1 MYKRQLEERISGN
14 ALVNLHDL
22 EAIFKDVAK
31 TATREASGDILQ
43 KLVMQLPNLVGG
55 SADLGPSNKTVMKNV
70 GYFSKTDRSG
80 RNIHFGVREH
90 AMGTVLNGIALH
102 GGFIP
107 FGGTFLVFADFMRP
121 AIRMA
126 ALMGL
131 RSIFVLTHDSIALGE
146 DGPTHQPIEQTMS
159 LRMIP
164 GLSVF
169 RPADALETATALSLI
184 HISEPTRRS

>member
-1 MYKRQLEERISGN
+1 M
-14 ALVNLHDL
+14 
-22 EAIFKDVAK
+22 
-31 TATREASGDILQ
+31 
-43 KLVMQLPNLVGG
+43 
-55 SADLGPSNKTVMKNV
+55 
-70 GYFSKTDRSG
+70 
-80 RNIHFGVREH
+80 
-90 AMGTVLNGIALH
+90 H

-169 RPADALETATALSLI
+169 RPQML
-184 HISEPTRRS
+184 

>member
-1 MYKRQLEERISGN
+1 M
-14 ALVNLHDL
+14 ALLCMAVL
-22 EAIFKDVAK
+22 F
-31 TATREASGDILQ
+31 R
-43 KLVMQLPNLVGG
+43 
-55 SADLGPSNKTVMKNV
+55 SAV
-70 GYFSKTDRSG
+70 RSL
-80 RNIHFGVREH
+80 F
-90 AMGTVLNGIALH
+90 
-102 GGFIP
+102 
-107 FGGTFLVFADFMRP
+107 FADFMRP

-169 RPADALETATALSLI
+169 RPADALETAAAWQMACMNLHKPTALLLSRQKLPVLHEYAAI
-184 HISEPTRRS
+184 VHENAYKGAYVLNPGQGETKCGAYCYRQRGAFGFGGAGLFC

>member
-1 MYKRQLEERISGN
+1 
-14 ALVNLHDL
+14 
-22 EAIFKDVAK
+22 
-31 TATREASGDILQ
+31 
-43 KLVMQLPNLVGG
+43 MQLPNLVGG

-90 AMGTVLNGIALH
+90 AMVTVLNGIALH

-107 FGGTFLVFADFMRP
+107 FGRYVPCFCRLLCVR
-121 AIRMA
+121 RSVWQ

-146 DGPTHQPIEQTMS
+146 DWPNSSTDRTQTMS

-169 RPADALETATALSLI
+169 RPADALETAAAWQMACMNLHKPTALLLSRQKLPVL
-184 HISEPTRRS
+184 HEYAANRPRKCL

>member
-1 MYKRQLEERISGN
+1 MGAEALALTKEKAGWPVGQPFYVPLTVSQYFKNKIEDCEGDQKAWEALMADYKVVYPELGMELEERISGN

-107 FGGTFLVFADFMRP
+107 FGGTFLVFADFM
-121 AIRMA
+121 
-126 ALMGL
+126 
-131 RSIFVLTHDSIALGE
+131 
-146 DGPTHQPIEQTMS
+146 
-159 LRMIP
+159 
-164 GLSVF
+164 
-169 RPADALETATALSLI
+169 LSLI
-184 HISEPTRRS
+184 HI

>member
-1 MYKRQLEERISGN
+1 MADYKVVYPELGMELEERISGN

-107 FGGTFLVFADFMRP
+107 FRGTFLCFCRLLCVR
-121 AIRMA
+121 RSVMA
-126 ALMGL
+126 ALMGNV
-131 RSIFVLTHDSIALGE
+131 SIFVLTA
-146 DGPTHQPIEQTMS
+146 
-159 LRMIP
+159 R
-164 GLSVF
+164 
-169 RPADALETATALSLI
+169 
-184 HISEPTRRS
+184 

>member
-1 MYKRQLEERISGN
+1 M
-14 ALVNLHDL
+14 
-22 EAIFKDVAK
+22 
-31 TATREASGDILQ
+31 
-43 KLVMQLPNLVGG
+43 
-55 SADLGPSNKTVMKNV
+55 GPSNKTVMKNV

-126 ALMGL
+126 A
-131 RSIFVLTHDSIALGE
+131 
-146 DGPTHQPIEQTMS
+146 
-159 LRMIP
+159 
-164 GLSVF
+164 
-169 RPADALETATALSLI
+169 
-184 HISEPTRRS
+184 